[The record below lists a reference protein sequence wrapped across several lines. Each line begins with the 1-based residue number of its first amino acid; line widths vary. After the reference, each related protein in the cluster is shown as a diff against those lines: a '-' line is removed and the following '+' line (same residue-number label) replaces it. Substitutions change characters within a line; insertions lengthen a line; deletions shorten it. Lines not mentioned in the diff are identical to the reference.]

1 MATSA
6 ESFYVFIKPKF
17 QNQNFKSKFLKHV
30 VNIAFEVN
38 NHTLKKKIK
47 KNFWYKNMTPKLVV
61 LEQLN
66 PNFSNTGLFEFPNF
80 SNYLLGFLNLP

>member
-1 MATSA
+1 MAAPA

-38 NHTLKKKIK
+38 NHNLKKKLKKKIFGTK
-47 KNFWYKNMTPKLVV
+47 I
-61 LEQLN
+61 
-66 PNFSNTGLFEFPNF
+66 
-80 SNYLLGFLNLP
+80 

>member
-17 QNQNFKSKFLKHV
+17 QNKNFKSKFLKHV

-38 NHTLKKKIK
+38 SHTLKKKLK
-47 KNFWYKNMTPKLVV
+47 KKIFGTKI
-61 LEQLN
+61 
-66 PNFSNTGLFEFPNF
+66 
-80 SNYLLGFLNLP
+80 

>member
-6 ESFYVFIKPKF
+6 ESFYVFVKPKF

-38 NHTLKKKIK
+38 NHTLEKKFLVQKYDPQIRGFGTVQSHS
-47 KNFWYKNMTPKLVV
+47 NFPVFRIIFLV
-61 LEQLN
+61 
-66 PNFSNTGLFEFPNF
+66 S
-80 SNYLLGFLNLP
+80 